1 MFWSDFCRYGM
12 KRNLISF
19 TPSVQM
25 YQNGHPTHWFLEIQG
40 QRYELENV
48 GDAAEKL
55 ISATLS
61 EVASEQ
67 TSLTDKAIEFKSL
80 MEALRATIQTWY
92 QINVD

>member
-1 MFWSDFCRYGM
+1 M

-55 ISATLS
+55 ISATIS

-67 TSLTDKAIEFKSL
+67 ETLTKEAIELKL
-80 MEALRATIQTWY
+80 LVEAMRSTISDWY
-92 QINVD
+92 QIQMMR